1 MAANVF
7 ATPGKLYLAPTNATT
22 GGTLIGGIE
31 EQSIS
36 LVVSSQTRLRRNG
49 VGSASGFRVR
59 HGRLDAPRLIVPL
72 RQQDAT
78 ALKIL
83 FSHLTTDGSTLRPV
97 GGTAAK
103 EFEKLPTF
111 ALGWRPN
118 DTTQNYFYGP
128 NWAVSDE
135 SAQLILH
142 SEQAAELE
150 GAALVLVATRPTD
163 AQSGSDAY
171 MIDTA
176 ANINTAYGL

>member
-7 ATPGKLYLAPTNATT
+7 ATPGSLYLAPTDATT

-36 LVVSSQTRLRRNG
+36 LVLSMRSRLRRNG

-59 HGRLDAPRLIVPL
+59 HGRLEAPRLIVPL

-83 FSHLTTDGSTLRPV
+83 FSHLTTDGSTFRPV
-97 GGTAAK
+97 GGTATD
-103 EFEKLPTF
+103 EFAKLPTF
-111 ALGWRPN
+111 SMVLRPSS
-118 DTTQNYFYGP
+118 TGEKYIYSP
-128 NWAVSDE
+128 NWAVTDE
-135 SAQLILH
+135 SAHLIMH
-142 SEQAAELE
+142 SEQMAQLD

-163 AQSGSDAY
+163 AQSGSPAY
-171 MIDTA
+171 LWDSAANIDTA
-176 ANINTAYGL
+176 FGL